1 MKGYKMRLAKPLELI
16 KMLTMKVIITMTLR
30 TIFASFTDFGKFKK
44 MTSLGSK
51 RCELI
56 DFFKLFRD

>member
-30 TIFASFTDFGKFKK
+30 TIFASFTDFGKF
-44 MTSLGSK
+44 
-51 RCELI
+51 
-56 DFFKLFRD
+56 